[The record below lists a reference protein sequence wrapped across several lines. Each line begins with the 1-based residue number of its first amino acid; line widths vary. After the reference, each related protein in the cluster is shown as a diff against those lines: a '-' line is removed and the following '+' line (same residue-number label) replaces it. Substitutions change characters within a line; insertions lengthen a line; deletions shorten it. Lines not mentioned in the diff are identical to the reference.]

1 METIKDKMGRKI
13 KKINKKNRAD
23 MTAIIIYNRIGG
35 GGCDAYRILYT

>member
-23 MTAIIIYNRIGG
+23 MTAIIVYNRIGG
-35 GGCDAYRILYT
+35 GV